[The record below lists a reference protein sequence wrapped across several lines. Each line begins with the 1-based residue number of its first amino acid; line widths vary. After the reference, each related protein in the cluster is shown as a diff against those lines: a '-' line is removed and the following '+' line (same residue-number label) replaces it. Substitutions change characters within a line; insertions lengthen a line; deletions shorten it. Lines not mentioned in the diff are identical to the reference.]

1 MTSVALSSPVF
12 FLLLAG
18 LIGSVVLL
26 YLLRPP
32 VLNRL
37 MSSNLIW
44 RRVLGSSRAINERW
58 RWWLSLL
65 LATLIAICLL
75 LAAFRPMDNGQMNDR
90 SLIIFDNAPSMG
102 ALTRDGM
109 SRFNVAKDSV
119 TRHLNSLSKDMQV
132 MLVDTQ
138 RQVTTPSFGSISQA
152 LEILD
157 SLSVGSS
164 LDPLVPAQ
172 VATID
177 ASRKFIYTDGV
188 MIGGV
193 PEDFTSVSAFQP
205 VPNVGIT
212 RLSFAAV
219 PGNTQQRQA
228 FIEIVNGGG
237 EPTVVEIALTQT
249 ESRLITRQVELAPYE
264 KLTQIFDATA
274 FESGPV
280 KASVVST
287 VDRFKADDVAFGYI
301 TAKRQ
306 VRVGFVSDDVDSKML
321 TLLDLMPRVVL
332 TSLTNA
338 DYQGLESE
346 ELQFDILVFDR
357 VSVDRKPVIPS
368 IFFGVNSANWLGASV
383 SSIRSSQLSVEK
395 NTAHPI
401 LRNISMTDLLIESGV
416 LFAPAVGVEA
426 LLTSEDEAILAIA
439 VPGAVKSVLLGF
451 DLDKSNLAFLAD
463 FPIFLSNSITWLVDE
478 PPILN
483 ATPGTIKLPS
493 DITKVYRIDGVDVPL
508 WFADGNSYFHTRE
521 TGLFTGFSSNGPL
534 RVSVSQL
541 DRRFSDIN
549 KSNLPIFES
558 SENFVAP
565 GLNGYSLSFLVGAL
579 TLILLMVD
587 WYLYHRRVTQ

>member
-18 LIGSVVLL
+18 LIGTVVLL

-44 RRVLGSSRAINERW
+44 RRILGSSRAINERW

-119 TRHLNSLSKDMQV
+119 IRHLNSLSKDMQV

-157 SLSVGSS
+157 SLSVGNS

>member
-12 FLLLAG
+12 SLLLAG

-228 FIEIVNGGG
+228 FIEIVNGGA

-264 KLTQIFDATA
+264 KLTQIFDVTA

-383 SSIRSSQLSVEK
+383 SSIRSSQLSVER

-416 LFAPAVGVEA
+416 LFAPMVGVEA

-549 KSNLPIFES
+549 RSNLPIFES
-558 SENFVAP
+558 SKNFVSP
-565 GLNGYSLSFLVGAL
+565 GLNGYSFSFLVGAL
-579 TLILLMVD
+579 TLILLIVD

>member
-75 LAAFRPMDNGQMNDR
+75 LAAFRPMNNGQMNDR

-119 TRHLNSLSKDMQV
+119 IRHLNSLSKDMQV

-193 PEDFTSVSAFQP
+193 PEDFTPVSAFQP

-228 FIEIVNGGG
+228 FIEIVNGWG
-237 EPTVVEIALTQT
+237 EPAVVEIALTQT

-280 KASVVST
+280 KASVVSA

-416 LFAPAVGVEA
+416 LFAPMVGVEA

-508 WFADGNSYFHTRE
+508 WFADGNTYFHTRE

-549 KSNLPIFES
+549 RSNLPSFES
-558 SENFVAP
+558 SKNFVAP
-565 GLNGYSLSFLVGAL
+565 GLNGYSFSFLVGAL

>member
-18 LIGSVVLL
+18 LIGTVVLL

-44 RRVLGSSRAINERW
+44 RRILGSSRAINERW

-75 LAAFRPMDNGQMNDR
+75 LATFRPMDNGQMNDR

-102 ALTRDGM
+102 ALTQDGL

-119 TRHLNSLSKDMQV
+119 IRHLNSLSKDMQV

-157 SLSVGSS
+157 SLSVGNS

>member
-102 ALTRDGM
+102 ALTQDGL

-119 TRHLNSLSKDMQV
+119 IRHLNSLSKDMQV

-157 SLSVGSS
+157 SLSVGNS

>member
-205 VPNVGIT
+205 APNVGIT

-219 PGNTQQRQA
+219 PGNTQKRQA
-228 FIEIVNGGG
+228 FIEIVNGGA

-332 TSLTNA
+332 TSLTNT

-368 IFFGVNSANWLGASV
+368 IFFGVDSANWLGASV
-383 SSIRSSQLSVEK
+383 SSIRSSQLSVER

-416 LFAPAVGVEA
+416 LFAPMVGVEA

-549 KSNLPIFES
+549 RSNLPIFES

>member
-228 FIEIVNGGG
+228 FIEIVNGGA

-306 VRVGFVSDDVDSKML
+306 VRVGFVSDDIDSKML

-338 DYQGLESE
+338 DYQGLASE

-383 SSIRSSQLSVEK
+383 SSIRSSQLSVER

-416 LFAPAVGVEA
+416 LFAPMVGVEA

-549 KSNLPIFES
+549 RSNLPIFES
-558 SENFVAP
+558 SKNFVAP
-565 GLNGYSLSFLVGAL
+565 SLNGYSFSFLVGAL

>member
-18 LIGSVVLL
+18 LIGTVVLL

-44 RRVLGSSRAINERW
+44 RRILGSSRAINERW

-75 LAAFRPMDNGQMNDR
+75 LATFRPMDNGQMNDR

-102 ALTRDGM
+102 ALTQDGL

-119 TRHLNSLSKDMQV
+119 IRHLNSLSKDMQV

-157 SLSVGSS
+157 SLSVGNS

-228 FIEIVNGGG
+228 FIEIVNGGA

-332 TSLTNA
+332 TSLTNT

>member
-18 LIGSVVLL
+18 LIGTVVLL

-44 RRVLGSSRAINERW
+44 RRILGSSRAINERW

-75 LAAFRPMDNGQMNDR
+75 LATFRPMDNGQMNDR

-102 ALTRDGM
+102 ALTQDGM

-119 TRHLNSLSKDMQV
+119 IRHLNSLSKDMQV

-157 SLSVGSS
+157 SLSVGNS

>member
-18 LIGSVVLL
+18 LIGTVVLL

-44 RRVLGSSRAINERW
+44 RRILGSSRAINERW

-75 LAAFRPMDNGQMNDR
+75 LATFRPMDNGQMNDR

-102 ALTRDGM
+102 ALTQDGL

-119 TRHLNSLSKDMQV
+119 IRHLNSLSKDMQV

-157 SLSVGSS
+157 SLSVGNS

-332 TSLTNA
+332 TSLTNT

>member
-75 LAAFRPMDNGQMNDR
+75 LATFRPMDNGQMNDR

-157 SLSVGSS
+157 SLSVGNS

>member
-75 LAAFRPMDNGQMNDR
+75 LATFRPMDNGQMNDR

-228 FIEIVNGGG
+228 FIEIVNGGA

-332 TSLTNA
+332 TSMTNT

-383 SSIRSSQLSVEK
+383 SSIRSSQLSVER

-416 LFAPAVGVEA
+416 LFAPMVGVEA

>member
-18 LIGSVVLL
+18 LIGTVVLL

-44 RRVLGSSRAINERW
+44 RRILGSSRAINERW

-75 LAAFRPMDNGQMNDR
+75 LATFRPMDNGQMNDR

-102 ALTRDGM
+102 ALTQDGM

-119 TRHLNSLSKDMQV
+119 IRHLNSLSKDMQV

-237 EPTVVEIALTQT
+237 EPAVVEIALTQT

>member
-18 LIGSVVLL
+18 LIGTVVLL

-44 RRVLGSSRAINERW
+44 RRILGSSRAINERW

-102 ALTRDGM
+102 ALTQDGM

-119 TRHLNSLSKDMQV
+119 IRHLNSLSKDMQV

-157 SLSVGSS
+157 SLSVGNS

-228 FIEIVNGGG
+228 FIEIVNGGA

>member
-75 LAAFRPMDNGQMNDR
+75 LATFRPMDNGQMNDR

-102 ALTRDGM
+102 ALTQDGL

-119 TRHLNSLSKDMQV
+119 IRHLNSLSKDMQV

-157 SLSVGSS
+157 SLSVGNS

>member
-18 LIGSVVLL
+18 LIGTVVLL

-44 RRVLGSSRAINERW
+44 RRILGSSRAINERW

-75 LAAFRPMDNGQMNDR
+75 LATFRPMDNGQMNDR

-102 ALTRDGM
+102 ALTQDGM

-119 TRHLNSLSKDMQV
+119 IRHLNSLSKDMQV

-157 SLSVGSS
+157 SLSVGNS

-228 FIEIVNGGG
+228 FIEIVNGGS
-237 EPTVVEIALTQT
+237 EPAVVEIALTQT

-383 SSIRSSQLSVEK
+383 SSIRSSQLSVER

>member
-157 SLSVGSS
+157 SLSVGNS

-383 SSIRSSQLSVEK
+383 SSIRSSQLSVER

-416 LFAPAVGVEA
+416 LFAPMVGVEA

>member
-18 LIGSVVLL
+18 LIGTVVLL

-44 RRVLGSSRAINERW
+44 RRILGSSRAINERW

-157 SLSVGSS
+157 SLSVGNS

>member
-332 TSLTNA
+332 TSLTNT

-383 SSIRSSQLSVEK
+383 SSIRSSQLSVER

-416 LFAPAVGVEA
+416 LFAPMVGVEA

>member
-18 LIGSVVLL
+18 LIGTVVLL

-75 LAAFRPMDNGQMNDR
+75 LATFRPMDNGQMNDR

-157 SLSVGSS
+157 SLSVGNS

-228 FIEIVNGGG
+228 FIEIVNGGA

-332 TSLTNA
+332 TSMTNT

-383 SSIRSSQLSVEK
+383 SSIRSSQLSVER

-416 LFAPAVGVEA
+416 LFAPMVGVEA

>member
-12 FLLLAG
+12 SLLLAG

-228 FIEIVNGGG
+228 FIEIVNGGA

-264 KLTQIFDATA
+264 KLTQIFDVTA

-321 TLLDLMPRVVL
+321 TLLDLMPRIVL

-383 SSIRSSQLSVEK
+383 SSIRSSQLSVER

-416 LFAPAVGVEA
+416 LFAPMVGVEA

-549 KSNLPIFES
+549 RSNLPIFES
-558 SENFVAP
+558 SKNFVSP
-565 GLNGYSLSFLVGAL
+565 GLNGYSFSFLVGAL
-579 TLILLMVD
+579 TLILLIVD

>member
-228 FIEIVNGGG
+228 FIEIVNGGA

-332 TSLTNA
+332 TSMTNT

-383 SSIRSSQLSVEK
+383 SSIRSSQLSVER

-416 LFAPAVGVEA
+416 LFAPMVGVEA

-549 KSNLPIFES
+549 RSNLPIFES
-558 SENFVAP
+558 SKNFVSP
-565 GLNGYSLSFLVGAL
+565 GLNGYSFSFLVGAL

>member
-228 FIEIVNGGG
+228 FIEIVNGGA

>member
-228 FIEIVNGGG
+228 FIEIVNGGA

-332 TSLTNA
+332 TSMTNT

-383 SSIRSSQLSVEK
+383 SSIRSSQLSVER

-416 LFAPAVGVEA
+416 LFAPMVGVEA

>member
-102 ALTRDGM
+102 ALTQDGL

-119 TRHLNSLSKDMQV
+119 IRHLNSLSKDMQV

-332 TSLTNA
+332 TSMTNT

>member
-18 LIGSVVLL
+18 LIGTVVLL

-44 RRVLGSSRAINERW
+44 RRILGSSRAINERW

-75 LAAFRPMDNGQMNDR
+75 LATFRPMDNGQMNDR

-102 ALTRDGM
+102 ALTQDGL

-119 TRHLNSLSKDMQV
+119 IRHLNSLSKDMQV

>member
-18 LIGSVVLL
+18 LIGTVVLL

-44 RRVLGSSRAINERW
+44 RRILGSSRAINERW

-119 TRHLNSLSKDMQV
+119 IRHLNSLSKDMQV

-228 FIEIVNGGG
+228 FIEIVNGGA

>member
-18 LIGSVVLL
+18 LIGTVVLL

-44 RRVLGSSRAINERW
+44 RRILGSSRAINERW

-75 LAAFRPMDNGQMNDR
+75 LATFRPMDNGQMNDR

-102 ALTRDGM
+102 ALTQDGM

-119 TRHLNSLSKDMQV
+119 IRHLNSLSKDMQV

-157 SLSVGSS
+157 SLSVGNS

-228 FIEIVNGGG
+228 FIEIVNGGA

-549 KSNLPIFES
+549 RSNLPIFES

>member
-12 FLLLAG
+12 SLLLAG

-228 FIEIVNGGG
+228 FIEIVNGGA

-264 KLTQIFDATA
+264 KLTQIFDVTA

-321 TLLDLMPRVVL
+321 TLLDLMPRIVL

-383 SSIRSSQLSVEK
+383 SSIRSSQLSVER

-416 LFAPAVGVEA
+416 LFAPMVGVEA

-549 KSNLPIFES
+549 RSNLPIFES
-558 SENFVAP
+558 SKNFVSP
-565 GLNGYSLSFLVGAL
+565 GLNGYSFSFLVGAL

>member
-12 FLLLAG
+12 SLLLAG

-119 TRHLNSLSKDMQV
+119 IRHLNSLSKDMQV

-228 FIEIVNGGG
+228 FIEIVNGGA

-264 KLTQIFDATA
+264 KLTQIFDVTA

-321 TLLDLMPRVVL
+321 TLLDLMPRIVL

-383 SSIRSSQLSVEK
+383 SSIRSSQLSVER

-416 LFAPAVGVEA
+416 LFAPMVGVEA

-549 KSNLPIFES
+549 RSNLPIFES
-558 SENFVAP
+558 SKNFVSP
-565 GLNGYSLSFLVGAL
+565 GLNGYSFSFLVGAL

>member
-1 MTSVALSSPVF
+1 MTSIALSSPVF

-228 FIEIVNGGG
+228 FIEIVNGGA

-306 VRVGFVSDDVDSKML
+306 VRVGFVSDDIDSKML

-368 IFFGVNSANWLGASV
+368 IFFFINSANWLGASV
-383 SSIRSSQLSVEK
+383 SSIRSSQLSVER

-416 LFAPAVGVEA
+416 LFAPMVGVEA

-549 KSNLPIFES
+549 RSNLPIFES
-558 SENFVAP
+558 SKNFVSP
-565 GLNGYSLSFLVGAL
+565 GLNGYSFSFLVGAL

>member
-12 FLLLAG
+12 SLLLAG

-164 LDPLVPAQ
+164 LDPLVPAK

-228 FIEIVNGGG
+228 FIEIVNGGA

-264 KLTQIFDATA
+264 KLTQIFDVTA

-383 SSIRSSQLSVEK
+383 SSIRSSQLSVER

-416 LFAPAVGVEA
+416 LFAPMVGVEA

-549 KSNLPIFES
+549 RSNLPIFES
-558 SENFVAP
+558 SKNFVSP
-565 GLNGYSLSFLVGAL
+565 GLNGYSFSFLVGAL

>member
-18 LIGSVVLL
+18 LIGTVVLL

-44 RRVLGSSRAINERW
+44 RRILGSSRAINERW

-75 LAAFRPMDNGQMNDR
+75 LATFRPMDNGQMNDR

-102 ALTRDGM
+102 ALTQDGM

-119 TRHLNSLSKDMQV
+119 IRHLNSLSKDMQV

-157 SLSVGSS
+157 SLSVGNS

-237 EPTVVEIALTQT
+237 EPAVVEIALTQT

-579 TLILLMVD
+579 TLVLLMVD

>member
-18 LIGSVVLL
+18 LIGTVVLL

-44 RRVLGSSRAINERW
+44 RRILGSSRAINERW

-332 TSLTNA
+332 TSLTNT

-383 SSIRSSQLSVEK
+383 SSIRSSQLSVER

-558 SENFVAP
+558 SENSVAP

>member
-18 LIGSVVLL
+18 LIGTVVLL

-75 LAAFRPMDNGQMNDR
+75 LATFRPMDNGQMNDR

-102 ALTRDGM
+102 ALTQDGL

-119 TRHLNSLSKDMQV
+119 IRHLNSLSKDMQV

-157 SLSVGSS
+157 SLSVGNS

-383 SSIRSSQLSVEK
+383 SSIRSSQLSVER

>member
-90 SLIIFDNAPSMG
+90 LLIIFDNAPSMG

-119 TRHLNSLSKDMQV
+119 IRHLNSLSKDMQV

-193 PEDFTSVSAFQP
+193 PEHFTPVSAFQP

-237 EPTVVEIALTQT
+237 EPAVVEIALTQT

-280 KASVVST
+280 KASVVSA

-306 VRVGFVSDDVDSKML
+306 VRVGFVSDDVDSKIL

-346 ELQFDILVFDR
+346 DLQFDILVFDR

-416 LFAPAVGVEA
+416 LFAPMVGVEA

-549 KSNLPIFES
+549 RSNLPIFES
-558 SENFVAP
+558 SKNFVAP
-565 GLNGYSLSFLVGAL
+565 GLNGYSFSFLVGAL